1 MNDDGAAAGGTG
13 LRGEALKRLRRARPG
28 AAANAERL
36 QSGRAW
42 ADFCRSLEAAGEHLR
57 EFPIPDSPELRAEGF
72 RYLLGLLSSGV
83 NQALWLAD
91 PDQPRFWRNPDSF
104 AKWGAENADNQ
115 YLWARVRPDAS
126 YEIRGQRGTAFDF
139 LIEAKEGFMQLG
151 DDGVYACVKA
161 HELEIDPDGSFEI
174 LLTQERPAGHT
185 GNWLALHPNARY
197 IQIRQYF
204 ADWEREWPARFEI
217 RQLGNEGRPPAP
229 LTPARMA
236 EMLDDAGEW
245 VEVTARFWT
254 QWIDQM
260 REAHDPAKL
269 KPAIHFVGG
278 ADDIFYG
285 NDMYR
290 LGPDEALIV
299 ESVPP
304 DARYW
309 QIQLCDIWFRT
320 LDYATRQTSLN
331 HAQAHVDPDGRFRCV
346 IAHRDP
352 GIQNWLD
359 TAGYEEG
366 MIQYRWIWSR
376 SNPHPTL
383 RRVRFD
389 EIAGALPAGTPRISA
404 GERRRQI
411 AARQANV
418 ARREPAT

>member
-1 MNDDGAAAGGTG
+1 MSDEKPAAGGTG
-13 LRGEALKRLRRARPG
+13 LRGDALKRLRRARPS
-28 AAANAERL
+28 AAASAERL

-126 YEIRGQRGTAFDF
+126 YEIRGQRSTAFDF

-151 DDGVYACVKA
+151 DDGVYACLKA
-161 HELEIDPDGSFEI
+161 HELEIASDGSFEI
-174 LLTQERPAGHT
+174 LLAQERPAGHR
-185 GNWLALHPNARY
+185 GNWLALHPKARY

-204 ADWEREWPARFEI
+204 ADWGRESPARFEI

-245 VEVTARFWT
+245 VDVTARFWT

-260 REAHDPAKL
+260 REAHDPKQL

-290 LGPDEALIV
+290 IGPDEALVI
-299 ESVPP
+299 ESAPP

-320 LDYATRQTSLN
+320 LDYATRQSSLN
-331 HAQAHVDPDGRFRCV
+331 HEQARLDADGRFRCV

-352 GIQNWLD
+352 GVANWLD

-366 MIQYRWIWSR
+366 MIQYRWVWSR

-389 EIAGALPAGTPRISA
+389 EIAAALPAGTVRITPE
-404 GERRRQI
+404 ERRREI
-411 AARQANV
+411 AARQAHV

>member
-1 MNDDGAAAGGTG
+1 MSDEKPAAGGTG
-13 LRGEALKRLRRARPG
+13 LKGEALKRLRRARPS
-28 AAANAERL
+28 ASANAERL

-115 YLWARVRPDAS
+115 YLWARVRPGAS
-126 YEIRGQRGTAFDF
+126 YKIRGQRSTAFDF

-151 DDGVYACVKA
+151 DDGVYACLKA
-161 HELEIDPDGSFEI
+161 HELEIASDGSFEI
-174 LLTQERPAGHT
+174 LLTQERPAGHR
-185 GNWLALHPNARY
+185 GNWLSLHPNARY

-204 ADWEREWPARFEI
+204 ADWERESPARFEI
-217 RQLGNEGRPPAP
+217 QQLGNEGRPPTP

-245 VEVTARFWT
+245 VDVTARFWT

-260 REAHDPAKL
+260 REAHDPTKL

-290 LGPDEALIV
+290 LGPDEALVI

-331 HAQAHVDPDGRFRCV
+331 HEQARLDEDGRFRCV

-352 GIQNWLD
+352 GIANWLD

-389 EIAGALPAGTPRISA
+389 EIAGTLPADTPRVTPD
-404 GERRRQI
+404 ERRREI
-411 AARQANV
+411 AARQAHV